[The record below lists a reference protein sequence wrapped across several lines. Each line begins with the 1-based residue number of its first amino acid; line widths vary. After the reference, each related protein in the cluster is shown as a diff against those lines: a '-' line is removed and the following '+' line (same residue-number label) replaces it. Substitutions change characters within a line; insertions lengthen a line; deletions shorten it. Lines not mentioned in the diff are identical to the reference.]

1 MAGASSEAKH
11 VVRRERQSDQ
21 LRHIVE
27 RLADGIAIIGDEN
40 RILFV
45 NPAAERM
52 FGRPASALVDQEFG
66 FPVVTGETTEIDVL
80 QPGGRTVN
88 AELRV
93 VAIEWDGA
101 PARVVSLRDVTDR
114 RRAEE
119 HARQLEGERTAR
131 AEAEAANQAKSE
143 FLAMMSHELRTPLNA
158 VIGYSELLDLG
169 IGGALTEEQR
179 QQIMRIRAA
188 GQHLLGLVNE
198 VLDLAKVEAGQLAVT
213 PAPGRASATADAAL
227 SIVQQRAEAHGLIVR
242 SSCDSERP
250 VIYLADEHRV
260 RQVLVNLL
268 GNAIKFTPSG
278 GSVGV
283 HCGITATPESGARL
297 PAGRDWVY
305 FRVVDTGV
313 GIPPEQ
319 QAAIFEPFTQ
329 VSTGHTRSSDGSGL
343 GLTISRRLA
352 RLMGGD
358 LTVRSTP
365 GDGSEFTLWLP
376 AAPVEA
382 RQPRGYDGPERRLAA
397 QRTRGL
403 AEIGELLLRE
413 LEAALGAF
421 VGRLRSEHIVPG
433 AENLR
438 FSVLADHV
446 GSYVADLAGML
457 IVVDET
463 AGRPSEM
470 LADGTEIQ
478 RLVAERHGAQRAR
491 LGWTSDALSREFEI
505 LREELERIITRRAT
519 AVPPQAIA
527 EARVIL
533 GRVIDTARETAC
545 GVLRRAAGDSRVA
558 R

>member
-1 MAGASSEAKH
+1 MPGVSSEAKQRA
-11 VVRRERQSDQ
+11 RRERQSDQ
-21 LRHIVE
+21 LRRIVE
-27 RLADGIAIIGDEN
+27 RLPDGVAIIGDGG
-40 RILFV
+40 RILFA

-52 FGRPASALVDQEFG
+52 FGRSASALVGEEFG
-66 FPVVTGETTEIDVL
+66 FPVLVGETTEIDVL
-80 QPGGRTVN
+80 QPGGATVN

-93 VAIEWDGA
+93 VPIEWEGA

-131 AEAEAANQAKSE
+131 VEAEAANQAKSE

-169 IGGALTEEQR
+169 IGGSLTEEQR
-179 QQIMRIRAA
+179 QQIVRIRAA
-188 GQHLLGLVNE
+188 SQHLLGLVNE
-198 VLDLAKVEAGQLAVT
+198 VLDLAKVEAGQLAVNAST
-213 PAPGRASATADAAL
+213 ARASATADAAL
-227 SIVQQRAEAHGLIVR
+227 SIVLQRAEAHGLAVR
-242 SSCDSERP
+242 GCCESERP
-250 VIYLADEHRV
+250 VHYLADEHRV

-268 GNAIKFTPSG
+268 NNAIKFTPTG
-278 GSVGV
+278 GTVAV
-283 HCGITATPESGARL
+283 HCGTSVAPGSGARVQ
-297 PAGRDWVY
+297 PGGEWVY
-305 FRVVDTGV
+305 FRVSDTGV
-313 GIPPEQ
+313 GIPPEL

-358 LTVRSTP
+358 LTVRSAP
-365 GDGSEFTLWLP
+365 GVGSEFTLWVP
-376 AAPVEA
+376 AAPAEGR
-382 RQPRGYDGPERRLAA
+382 RQRGYDGEERRSAA

-403 AEIGELLLRE
+403 AEIGELLLHE
-413 LEAALGAF
+413 LEPALGAF
-421 VGRLRSEHIVPG
+421 VGRLRSERIVPG

-446 GSYVADLAGML
+446 ASYVADLAGML

-470 LADGTEIQ
+470 IVDGTEIQ

-491 LGWTSDALSREFEI
+491 LGWSDDALSREFEI

-519 AVPPQAIA
+519 AVPAQAIA
-527 EARVIL
+527 EARAIL
-533 GRVIDTARETAC
+533 ARVIDTARETAC
-545 GVLRRAAGDSRVA
+545 GVLRRARG
-558 R
+558 

>member
-1 MAGASSEAKH
+1 MSGASSEVKPAA
-11 VVRRERQSDQ
+11 RRERPSGQ
-21 LRHIVE
+21 LRRIVE
-27 RLADGIAIIGDEN
+27 RLPDGVAIIGAGE

-45 NPAAERM
+45 NPAAERL
-52 FGRPASALVDQEFG
+52 FGRTAAALMGQEFG
-66 FPVVTGETTEIDVL
+66 FPIVAGETTEIDVL
-80 QPGGRTVN
+80 QPGGSMVN

-93 VAIEWDGA
+93 VPIEWDGA
-101 PARVVSLRDVTDR
+101 PAWVVSLRDVTDR
-114 RRAEE
+114 KRAEE
-119 HARQLEGERTAR
+119 HARQLDRERAAR

-169 IGGALTEEQR
+169 IGGSLSEEQR
-179 QQIMRIRAA
+179 QQIVRIRAA

-198 VLDLAKVEAGQLAVT
+198 VLDLTKVEAGQLAVT
-213 PAPGRASATADAAL
+213 ATTARATATADAAL
-227 SIVQQRAEAHGLIVR
+227 SIIQQRAEAHGLTVR
-242 SSCDSERP
+242 SSCDADRP

-268 GNAIKFTPSG
+268 GNAVKFTPPG
-278 GSVGV
+278 GTVEM
-283 HCGITATPESGARL
+283 HCGIAAAPESGARL
-297 PAGRDWVY
+297 QSGRDWVY
-305 FRVVDTGV
+305 FRVSDTGV
-313 GIPPEQ
+313 GIPPEL

-358 LTVRSTP
+358 LTVRSVP

-376 AAPVEA
+376 AAPAEPRA
-382 RQPRGYDGPERRLAA
+382 PRGYDGEERRSAA

-413 LEAALGAF
+413 LETALGAF
-421 VGRLRSEHIVPG
+421 VGRLRSERIVAG
-433 AENLR
+433 TENLR

-446 GSYVADLAGML
+446 ASYVADLAGML

-470 LADGTEIQ
+470 IADGNEIQ

-491 LGWTSDALSREFEI
+491 LGWTDEALTREFEI

-519 AVPPQAIA
+519 AVPPQAITEA
-527 EARVIL
+527 RGILARVI
-533 GRVIDTARETAC
+533 DSARETAC
-545 GVLRRAAGDSRVA
+545 GVLRRART
-558 R
+558 

>member
-1 MAGASSEAKH
+1 MVPSSGTKAVARK
-11 VVRRERQSDQ
+11 ERQGDQ
-21 LRHIVE
+21 LRRIVE
-27 RLADGIAIIGDEN
+27 RLADGIAIIGAED

-52 FGRPASALVDQEFG
+52 FGRPASALVGQEFG

-80 QPGGRTVN
+80 QPGGATVN

-93 VAIEWDGA
+93 VTIEWEGA

-169 IGGALTEEQR
+169 IGGSLTEEQR

-227 SIVQQRAEAHGLIVR
+227 SIVQQRAEAHGLSVR

-268 GNAIKFTPSG
+268 GNAIKFTPPG
-278 GSVGV
+278 GSVAV
-283 HCGITATPESGARL
+283 HCGITRAPESGARL
-297 PAGRDWVY
+297 QAGRDWVY
-305 FRVVDTGV
+305 FRVADTGV
-313 GIPPEQ
+313 GIAPEL

-358 LTVRSTP
+358 LTVRSAP
-365 GDGSEFTLWLP
+365 GHGSEFTLWLP

-382 RQPRGYDGPERRLAA
+382 RQQRGYDGPERRLAS

-413 LEAALGAF
+413 LEATLGAF

-446 GSYVADLAGML
+446 ASYVADLAGML

-470 LADGTEIQ
+470 LADGNEIQ

-527 EARVIL
+527 EARIIL
-533 GRVIDTARETAC
+533 ARVIDGARETAC
-545 GVLRRAAGDSRVA
+545 GVLRRAAAEARV